1 MRLSAFAAIV
11 LLLLGEVLGAS
22 FRTPGFHV
30 LSGEKDKKKL
40 KKLQTQIQ
48 LVDKSLDAL
57 NQV

>member
-22 FRTPGFHV
+22 LRTPGSPV